1 MCLIFVFI
9 FAHMEKAAHIAFLVE
24 QGKAKQIICNPQMFQ
39 IKCVA
44 LLLFDYLK
52 IFSLDPEAT
61 TEDEPLPAIYYAWL
75 VAQENIFL
83 ISDPVHVVRF
93 SLSSGCT
100 KMFPHW
106 LS

>member
-1 MCLIFVFI
+1 
-9 FAHMEKAAHIAFLVE
+9 MEKAAHIAFLVE
-24 QGKAKQIICNPQMFQ
+24 QGKAKQIICNPQMCH

-44 LLLFDYLK
+44 LLFFDSLK

-83 ISDPVHVVRF
+83 ISDDVFFSDHAHVVRF